1 MHALIIEDDMLVAL
15 MIQDQ
20 LRMLGFTSFDFAS
33 TEAEAVTAARA
44 RAPDFITCDVGLE
57 AGDGLEAVARIC
69 SDRPIPIVYIT
80 GTAWQVRQRV
90 RDAVVVEKPF
100 AAAELERALA
110 AEIPS
115 PQARK
120 D

>member
-20 LRMLGFTSFDFAS
+20 LRMLGFTTFDFAS
-33 TEAEAVTAARA
+33 TEAEAVTAAKA
-44 RAPDFITCDVGLE
+44 RPPDFITCDVGLE
-57 AGDGLEAVARIC
+57 AGDGLTAVAEIC
-69 SDRPIPIVYIT
+69 NDRPVPIVYIT
-80 GTAWQVRQRV
+80 GTAWQVRQSV
-90 RDAVVVEKPF
+90 RDAVIVEKPF

-110 AEIPS
+110 GGIPS
-115 PQARK
+115 APTPK